1 MLQLRRLQAIR
12 RSRRHLPLLPLSRP
26 PPAGCFSFADSRLCA
41 GPGATC
47 PSARFLARRLAGCF
61 SVVDSRLSAGP
72 GATYLS
78 SRFPARRPPDASASP
93 TPGYAQGP
101 APPAPP
107 PAFPPAARR
116 MLQLRRLQAIRRS
129 RRHLPLLPLSRPP
142 PAGCFSFADSR
153 LSAGPGATYLSSR
166 FPARRPPDA
175 SASPTPGYA
184 QGPAPAPPVS
194 PPAFPPA
201 AAAARLATPRAG
213 AVC

>member
-1 MLQLRRLQAIR
+1 MKCPDLQKAW
-12 RSRRHLPLLPLSRP
+12 
-26 PPAGCFSFADSRLCA
+26 LCA

-47 PSARFLARRLAGCF
+47 RPARFLARGPAGYF
-61 SVVDSRLSAGP
+61 SFA
-72 GATYLS
+72 A
-78 SRFPARRPPDASASP
+78 PPDASASP

-107 PAFPPAARR
+107 PASSPAASPAASASSTPGYPQVPAPPTSPPAFPPAARR
-116 MLQLRRLQAIRRS
+116 MLQLRRLQAMRRA
-129 RRHLPLLPLSRPP
+129 RRHLPLRPLSRPP